1 MAATKP
7 KQLVGQKAPEISL
20 PNHDGTTYTFT
31 PGAGGRPT
39 AIFFYPESGTSGCTA
54 EACTFRDAL
63 SEESFKSTQVEI
75 IGISPDDVEK
85 QAKFVKDNKLNFP
98 VLSDEKG
105 DVRKAYGV
113 GKGLFGLTRAGRIT
127 FVIDADGTVKDF
139 FESTIKFKAHHK
151 FVQDWLK
158 SYKPAASA
166 TTTEP
171 TTSTTTATPAAPAT
185 EPASEP
191 AAEPLPVPEATKEE
205 VPEPKVA
212 DAPAEDKS
220 AAAPAPTQPPVTEN
234 EPSLNDTADS
244 VPAAIAEPAAI
255 VAPVPTA
262 APVTQTGAVA

>member
-31 PGAGGRPT
+31 PGASGRPT
-39 AIFFYPESGTSGCTA
+39 AVFFYPESGTSGCTA

-63 SEESFKSTQVEI
+63 SEEAFKSTQVEI
-75 IGISPDDVEK
+75 IGISPDGVEK

-127 FVIDADGTVKDF
+127 YVIDADGTVKDF

-158 SYKPAASA
+158 SYTAAASV

-171 TTSTTTATPAAPAT
+171 ATATTTAAPAT
-185 EPASEP
+185 PATEPVAEPAPVSAPEP
-191 AAEPLPVPEATKEE
+191 VKEEE
-205 VPEPKVA
+205 VPEPKA
-212 DAPAEDKS
+212 AEAPAED
-220 AAAPAPTQPPVTEN
+220 APAAVAAPTEPAPEN
-234 EPSLNDTADS
+234 EPSSKETTDS
-244 VPAAIAEPAAI
+244 APAAIAEPAAV

-262 APVTQTGAVA
+262 APVTETGAVA